1 MNRIHILGFM
11 IAAVVAASPGGT
23 LAQALEVSGA
33 TTVQKRILEPGAGP
47 LKSATGVELK
57 ILAPGTGK
65 GMLALIDGKV
75 SVAAAGEALEDAVE
89 SAKKAAAEAGRAIT
103 VPGNLVYHAVA
114 SDNIVFAVHPDNK
127 VAALTPAQVKSIFT
141 GQATNWKTFNGPDL
155 PIRPLAPAP
164 GQAVRTVVE
173 KSLLAGSPFGSGT
186 VDIGSALDQL
196 KATAASP
203 GAIAPYSQAVIKDSS
218 EKLRIIPGTVIP
230 RPLGFVT
237 IGSPSPE
244 AKKMIDFFRSPEGRK
259 TIR

>member
-1 MNRIHILGFM
+1 MNGIHALGL
-11 IAAVVAASPGGT
+11 AALASAWLGT
-23 LAQALEVSGA
+23 AQAQVLEVSGA
-33 TTVQKRILEPGAGP
+33 TTIQKRILEPGAGP
-47 LKSATGVELK
+47 LKAATGIEVK

-75 SVAAAGEALEDAVE
+75 PVAAAGEALEDAIE
-89 SAKKAAAEAGRAIT
+89 SAKKAAAETGRTLT

-114 SDNIVFAVHPDNK
+114 SDNIVIAVHPDNK

-141 GQATNWKTFNGPDL
+141 GQATNWKAFNGPDL
-155 PIRPLAPAP
+155 PIRALAPAP

-173 KSLLAGSPFGSGT
+173 KSLLGGSPFGPGT
-186 VDIGSALDQL
+186 VNVGSALDQL

-203 GAIAPYSQAVIKDSS
+203 GAIAPYSQAVINDSA
-218 EKLRIIPGTVIP
+218 EKLRVVPGTVIP

-237 IGSPSPE
+237 IGSPTPE
-244 AKKMIDFFRSPEGRK
+244 AKKMIDFFRSPDGKK